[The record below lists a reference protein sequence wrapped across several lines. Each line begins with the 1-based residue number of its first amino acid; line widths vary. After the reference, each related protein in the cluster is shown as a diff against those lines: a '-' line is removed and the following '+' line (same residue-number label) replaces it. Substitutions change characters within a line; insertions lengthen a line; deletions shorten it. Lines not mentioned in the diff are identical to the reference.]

1 MKILLGT
8 GTALTKFLTEK
19 EGLRDENPVIKVLPR
34 SLDHYTEFD
43 GLIED
48 LIEKE
53 YKGYI
58 VTQSKEFLE
67 KLLKSKADIEE
78 VITIKEDNER
88 NKDKNKELLKIK
100 RNSKD
105 KAIMLMFEMGI
116 DLR

>member
-43 GLIED
+43 ELIED
-48 LIEKE
+48 LIKKE

-67 KLLKSKADIEE
+67 KLLKSKVDIEE
-78 VITIKEDNER
+78 VITVKEDSEKNK
-88 NKDKNKELLKIK
+88 NKDREVLKI
-100 RNSKD
+100 RRATKD